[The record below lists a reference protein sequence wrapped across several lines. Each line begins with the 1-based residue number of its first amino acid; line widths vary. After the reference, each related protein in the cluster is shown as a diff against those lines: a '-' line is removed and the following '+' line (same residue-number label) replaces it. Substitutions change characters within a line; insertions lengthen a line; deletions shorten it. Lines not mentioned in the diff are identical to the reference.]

1 MEEFTLRKGSEFIEL
16 SDLLKVLGICETGG
30 MAKMMIAEGLVRVNS
45 SVELRK
51 RRKLRAGD
59 RVEYKERE
67 VVVA

>member
-1 MEEFTLRKGSEFIEL
+1 L

-30 MAKMMIAEGLVRVNS
+30 MAKMMIAEGFVRVNG